1 MGKGRGKQR
10 WGGVSH
16 LPLRNGEDEDD
27 LGREHPACGLFSA
40 DRVPIV
46 LVLRPSSSSSVR
58 DQADC
63 QDGRLISAA
72 PATNG
77 SKEIDIKFVV
87 YPPGLHAN
95 LSTELAE
102 VLIKLWLY

>member
-1 MGKGRGKQR
+1 VGF
-10 WGGVSH
+10 S
-16 LPLRNGEDEDD
+16 PLIE
-27 LGREHPACGLFSA
+27 S
-40 DRVPIV
+40 PIV
-46 LVLRPSSSSSVR
+46 LVLVLGSGSGGLP
-58 DQADC
+58 
-63 QDGRLISAA
+63 GWRLASAA